1 MNTAQRSARLL
12 LLAPAVILSLGA
24 SSPGQTRRP
33 DPFAAKLPDGEG
45 KQAVLEFCA
54 GACHLSDHF
63 VDLRKTPEEW
73 RKTVLQMVANGA
85 QLFPEDVDTIT
96 KYLSTN
102 LGSNAPANA
111 AK

>member
-1 MNTAQRSARLL
+1 MQRYAMLALL
-12 LLAPAVILSLGA
+12 IGVVGLGA
-24 SSPGQTRRP
+24 GAVSVGQTRRP

-45 KQAVLEFCA
+45 KQTVLEFCA

-63 VDLRKTPEEW
+63 VDLRKTPDEW

-85 QLFPEDVDTIT
+85 QLFPEDVDAIT

-102 LGSNAPANA
+102 LGSNVPANA

>member
-1 MNTAQRSARLL
+1 MMARLAARSLTACVL
-12 LLAPAVILSLGA
+12 LLCLGA
-24 SSPGQTRRP
+24 AALAQTRRP
-33 DPFAAKLPDGEG
+33 DPFASKLPDGEG
-45 KQAVLEFCA
+45 KQAVLEFCS

-63 VDLRKTPEEW
+63 VDLRKTQDEW

-96 KYLSTN
+96 KYLATY
-102 LGSNAPANA
+102 LGSGAPANA